1 MTCIVFWLGWA
12 ASNGGHVRIGVGRG
26 ELPVAT
32 LTHPSGATA
41 KVYLHG
47 AHVTSWRPS
56 DGVERLFVS
65 SASRYAAG
73 KAIRGGIPVCFPQF
87 SGRGPLPSHG
97 FARTS
102 SGWQVESTST
112 SGDDVN
118 GEVCLVLSLS
128 DSAETRAVWPHA
140 FELRYTVTLRDA
152 SLSTDVQLRNADGEP
167 LEFTAALHTYL
178 ATPRVGT
185 AAVAGLVGLTYEDN
199 AAGGATRTE
208 LAEEA
213 RAGPRPRPRPRP
225 NSSPSPTPSPG
236 PGPGSSPG
244 PGPDSSPSPSPHPG
258 PRCSCEARWTASTSM
273 RLTRSASATTARA
286 ASSP

>member
-1 MTCIVFWLGWA
+1 MPLHL
-12 ASNGGHVRIGVGRG
+12 ASILAFSANVGQVHIGKGRG

-41 KVYLHG
+41 EVYLHG
-47 AHVTSWRPS
+47 AHVTSWRPA

-87 SGRGPLPSHG
+87 SGRGPLPNHG

-102 SGWQVESTST
+102 SGWQVESTS
-112 SGDDVN
+112 SDGPG

-128 DSAETRAVWPHA
+128 DSDESRAVWPHA

-152 SLSTDVQLRNADGEP
+152 SLSTDVQLRNAGGEP

-178 ATPRVGT
+178 ATH
-185 AAVAGLVGLTYEDN
+185 
-199 AAGGATRTE
+199 
-208 LAEEA
+208 AETCRESA
-213 RAGPRPRPRPRP
+213 PFWRCHDAL
-225 NSSPSPTPSPG
+225 PG
-236 PGPGSSPG
+236 PSCGGLPHAPGRP
-244 PGPDSSPSPSPHPG
+244 
-258 PRCSCEARWTASTSM
+258 
-273 RLTRSASATTARA
+273 TRSARA
-286 ASSP
+286 AVPPQPRDATAAEPPQGCTGVPQGWLGVGVGLPKAG

>member
-1 MTCIVFWLGWA
+1 MHLA
-12 ASNGGHVRIGVGRG
+12 ALLALSANVGQVQIGTGRG

-41 KVYLHG
+41 EVYLHG
-47 AHVTSWRPS
+47 AHVTSWRPA

-87 SGRGPLPSHG
+87 SGRGPLPNHG

-102 SGWQVESTST
+102 SDWQVESTS
-112 SGDDVN
+112 SDGPG
-118 GEVCLVLSLS
+118 GEVCLVLRLS

-152 SLSTDVQLRNADGEP
+152 SLSTDVQLRNAGGEP

-178 ATPRVGT
+178 ATPQVGGGR
-185 AAVAGLVGLTYEDN
+185 GLGR
-199 AAGGATRTE
+199 G
-208 LAEEA
+208 
-213 RAGPRPRPRPRP
+213 
-225 NSSPSPTPSPG
+225 
-236 PGPGSSPG
+236 
-244 PGPDSSPSPSPHPG
+244 
-258 PRCSCEARWTASTSM
+258 
-273 RLTRSASATTARA
+273 
-286 ASSP
+286 